1 MWMAEKRTAR
11 GTEAKTTRAVP
22 RVGVFDHLSADRGG
36 SQLVVA
42 RMVSLLSEE
51 CSVDL
56 IHSGKGYTLAEL
68 GAAFGVDLRRAT
80 ERIIRDSG
88 QSFSFPSLRY
98 VRQGLRFDRSLTAPY
113 DLFVYSGH
121 GIPPVSSAGAA

>member
-1 MWMAEKRTAR
+1 MAEKRAAHAA
-11 GTEAKTTRAVP
+11 ESKTTRAVP

-42 RMVSLLSEE
+42 RMVSVLSHE

-56 IHSGKGYTLAEL
+56 IHSGKTYTLADL

-80 ERIIRDSG
+80 ERIVRDSG
-88 QSFSFPSLRY
+88 RSFSVPGEQSLGWY
-98 VRQGLRFDRSLTAPY
+98 V
-113 DLFVYSGH
+113 
-121 GIPPVSSAGAA
+121 